1 MTVCPVQMVTV
12 SPATGIAGA
21 VAVPQTPVVH
31 VAAVFQ
37 LPDAEVLYAV
47 AEQNVA
53 SNKKAPLSAERR
65 SVRMILELSEEI
77 DPECE
82 TGEDAEHDQKLLPVI
97 SRSAVDV
104 SHTHTK

>member
-1 MTVCPVQMVTV
+1 MVNV
-12 SPATGIAGA
+12 SEVPGTAGA
-21 VAVPQTPVVH
+21 VAVPHAPVVH
-31 VAAVFQ
+31 VAATSA
-37 LPDAEVLYAV
+37 LPDADVLYAV

-65 SVRMILELSEEI
+65 SVRMILGLSEEI